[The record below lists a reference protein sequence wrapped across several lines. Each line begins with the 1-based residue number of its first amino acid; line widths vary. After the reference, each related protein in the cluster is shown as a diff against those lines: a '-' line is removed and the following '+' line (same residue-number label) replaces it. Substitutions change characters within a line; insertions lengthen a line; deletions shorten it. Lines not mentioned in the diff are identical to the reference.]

1 MINPKAITLRKK
13 KLAVLILDARLASE
27 RTVAECASVLG
38 ISQKSFQAY
47 EQGEEAPSL
56 PEIEMLAYFFN
67 IPVSHFS
74 GNTAMSANGAQDAR
88 KTRLHRVIDIRQ
100 SIVGTLLR
108 KAREEKSLTIEV
120 LGKRT
125 GIPAGDIEQY
135 ESGEKPVPIPILEVL
150 AGTLGR
156 AMIEFQ
162 DTHGP
167 VGAWLREQRT
177 LQQVSAM
184 PEELQAFVFKP
195 INRPYLEIAK
205 RLSEIEVDRLRAVAE
220 GLLEITL

>member
-13 KLAVLILDARLASE
+13 KLAVLILDARLASG
-27 RTVAECASVLG
+27 RTVPECASVLG
-38 ISQKSFQAY
+38 ISQKAFEAY
-47 EQGEEAPSL
+47 EQGNEAPSL
-56 PEIEMLAYFFN
+56 PEIETLAYFFN
-67 IPVSHFS
+67 ISVSHFS
-74 GNTAMSANGAQDAR
+74 GNTAMSANGAQDVR
-88 KTRLHRVIDIRQ
+88 KTKLHRVIDIRQ
-100 SIVGTLLR
+100 RIVGTLLR

-125 GIPAGDIEQY
+125 GIPAGDIERY
-135 ESGEKPVPIPILEVL
+135 ESGEAPVPIPILEVL

>member
-1 MINPKAITLRKK
+1 MINPKAITLRTK
-13 KLAVLILDARLASE
+13 KLAVLILDARLASR
-27 RTVAECASVLG
+27 RTSAECASVLG
-38 ISQKSFQAY
+38 ISSKAFQAY
-47 EQGEEAPSL
+47 EEGEVAPSL
-56 PEIEMLAYFFN
+56 PEIETLAYFFN

-74 GNTAMSANGAQDAR
+74 GNTAISANGVEDAR
-88 KTRLHRVIDIRQ
+88 KKKLHKVIDIRQ

-108 KAREEKSLTIEV
+108 KAREERSLTIEV

-125 GIPAGDIEQY
+125 RIPAADIEQY
-135 ESGEKPVPIPILEVL
+135 ETGEKPVPIPILEVL
-150 AGTLGR
+150 ANTLGR
-156 AMIEFQ
+156 AMVEFQ

-167 VGAWLREQRT
+167 VGAWLREQHT

-184 PEELQAFVFKP
+184 PDELQAFVFKP

-205 RLSEIEVDRLRAVAE
+205 RLSEIEVNRLRMVAE

>member
-1 MINPKAITLRKK
+1 MINPKAITLRTK
-13 KLAVLILDARLASE
+13 KLAVLILDARLASG
-27 RTVAECASVLG
+27 RTIAECASVLG
-38 ISQKSFQAY
+38 IAPQRFEAY
-47 EQGEEAPSL
+47 EEGEEAPSL
-56 PEIEMLAYFFN
+56 PEIETLAYFFN

-74 GNTAMSANGAQDAR
+74 GNTTMSSNGAQEAR
-88 KTRLHRVIDIRQ
+88 RKKLHKVIDIRHN
-100 SIVGTLLR
+100 IVGTLLR

-120 LGKRT
+120 LSKRT
-125 GIPAGDIEQY
+125 RIPAEDIEQY
-135 ESGEKPVPIPILEVL
+135 ETGEKPVPIPILEVL

-156 AMIEFQ
+156 AMVEFQ

-177 LQQVSAM
+177 LQQVAAM
-184 PEELQAFVFKP
+184 PEELQTFVFKP

>member
-1 MINPKAITLRKK
+1 MINPKAITLRNK
-13 KLAVLILDARLASE
+13 KLAVLILDARIASG
-27 RTVAECASVLG
+27 RTIEECASILG
-38 ISQKSFQAY
+38 VSFEQFQAY
-47 EQGEEAPSL
+47 EHAEVAPSL

-74 GNTAMSANGAQDAR
+74 GNTALSANGAQEERMR
-88 KTRLHRVIDIRQ
+88 KLHQVIDIRQ

-108 KAREEKSLTIEV
+108 KARDEKGLSIEV
-120 LGKRT
+120 LSKRT
-125 GIPAGDIEQY
+125 GVAAKEIEEY
-135 ESGEKPVPIPILEVL
+135 ELGEQPVPIPVLEVL

-177 LQQVSAM
+177 LDQVSEM
-184 PEELQAFVFKP
+184 PDHLQDFVFKP
-195 INRPYLEIAK
+195 INRPYLDIAK
-205 RLSEIEVDRLRAVAE
+205 RLSEIDVDKLRAVAE

>member
-1 MINPKAITLRKK
+1 MLNSKAITLRKK
-13 KLAVLILDARLASE
+13 KLAVLILDARLAAG
-27 RTVAECASVLG
+27 RTVAECANVLG
-38 ISQKSFQAY
+38 VSTETFQAY

-56 PEIEMLAYFFN
+56 PEIETLAYFFN

-74 GNTAMSANGAQDAR
+74 GNTAISANGAQEVKR
-88 KTRLHRVIDIRQ
+88 KKLHHVIDIRQ
-100 SIVGTLLR
+100 HIIGTLLR
-108 KAREEKSLTIEV
+108 KAREEKGLSIAV
-120 LGKRT
+120 LSKRT
-125 GIPAGDIEQY
+125 GVPAEDIDQY
-135 ESGEKPVPIPILEVL
+135 ELGEIPVPIPILEVL

-156 AMIEFQ
+156 AIVEFQ

-167 VGAWLREQRT
+167 IGVWLREQRT

-184 PEELQAFVFKP
+184 PEHLQDFVFKP

>member
-1 MINPKAITLRKK
+1 MINPQAITLRKK
-13 KLAVLILDARLASE
+13 KLAVLILDARLASG
-27 RTVAECASVLG
+27 RTIAECASVLG
-38 ISQKSFQAY
+38 ISPIAFQAY
-47 EQGEEAPSL
+47 EQGDEAPSL
-56 PEIEMLAYFFN
+56 PEIETLAYFFN
-67 IPVSHFS
+67 IPVSHFY
-74 GNTAMSANGAQDAR
+74 GNTAISANGAQDTR
-88 KTRLHRVIDIRQ
+88 KKKLHKVIDIRQ

-120 LGKRT
+120 LSKRT
-125 GIPAGDIEQY
+125 GISVADLELY
-135 ESGEKPVPIPILEVL
+135 ETGEKPISIPILEVL

-156 AMIEFQ
+156 AMVEFQ

-177 LQQVSAM
+177 LQQVAAM
-184 PEELQAFVFKP
+184 PEELQSFVFKP

>member
-1 MINPKAITLRKK
+1 MINPKAIILRKK
-13 KLAVLILDARLASE
+13 KLGVLILDARLATG
-27 RTVAECASVLG
+27 RTVADCAKVLG
-38 ISQKSFQAY
+38 VSQKTFLAY
-47 EQGEEAPSL
+47 EEGEEAPSL
-56 PEIEMLAYFFN
+56 PELEVLAYFLN

-74 GNTAMSANGAQDAR
+74 GHTAISSNGAQNAKKD
-88 KTRLHRVIDIRQ
+88 KLHRVMDIRRR
-100 SIVGTLLR
+100 IVGTLLR
-108 KAREEKSLTIEV
+108 KAREEKGLTIEV

-125 GIPAGDIEQY
+125 GLPAAEIQEY
-135 ESGEKPVPIPILEVL
+135 EAGEKSIPIPILEVL
-150 AGTLGR
+150 ASTLGR

-177 LQQVSAM
+177 LQQVAAM
-184 PEELQAFVFKP
+184 PEDLQNFVFKP

>member
-1 MINPKAITLRKK
+1 MINPKAITLRNK
-13 KLAVLILDARLASE
+13 KLAVLILDARLATG

-38 ISQKSFQAY
+38 VSPEKFQAY
-47 EQGEEAPSL
+47 EEGDEAPSL
-56 PEIEMLAYFFN
+56 PEVEMLAYFFN

-74 GNTAMSANGAQDAR
+74 GNTAMSANGAKEAR
-88 KTRLHRVIDIRQ
+88 KKKLHQVIGLRQ
-100 SIVGTLLR
+100 RIVGTLLR
-108 KAREEKSLTIEV
+108 KARDEKGLTIEI
-120 LGKRT
+120 LSKRT
-125 GIPAGDIEQY
+125 GVPTEDIEAY
-135 ESGEKPVPIPILEVL
+135 ETGEQPVPIPILEVL

-156 AMIEFQ
+156 AVIEFQ

-177 LQQVSAM
+177 LKQVSEM
-184 PEELQAFVFKP
+184 PEHLQEFVFKP

-205 RLSEIEVDRLRAVAE
+205 RLSEIDVDRLRAVAE

>member
-1 MINPKAITLRKK
+1 MINPMAITLRKK
-13 KLAVLILDARLASE
+13 KLAVLILDARLVSG

-38 ISQKSFQAY
+38 VSTETFQAY
-47 EQGEEAPSL
+47 EQAEEAPSL
-56 PEIEMLAYFFN
+56 PEIEALAYFFN

-74 GNTAMSANGAQDAR
+74 GNTAISANGAQEVRR
-88 KTRLHRVIDIRQ
+88 KKLHQVIDIRRR
-100 SIVGTLLR
+100 IIGTLIR
-108 KAREEKSLTIEV
+108 KARQEKGLSIEV
-120 LGKRT
+120 LSKRT
-125 GIPAGDIEQY
+125 GIPTEDIERY
-135 ESGEKPVPIPILEVL
+135 ELGEVSISIPILEVL

-167 VGAWLREQRT
+167 IGAWLREQRT
-177 LQQVSAM
+177 LQQVSVM
-184 PEELQAFVFKP
+184 PEQLQDFVFKP